1 MTDTLAP
8 RIISMLPSAVM
19 VTERVYKARV
29 KSGAEWR
36 KFKDRIR
43 VEISVGAEYHNGP
56 KFAAVK
62 DLINRNHLAWIKNYG
77 DGKKTRA
84 ADDPRIAA
92 VDLCI
97 NCTLQRHNTIAEGV
111 DVRKATFAA
120 FEEGTAWRS
129 RHQPLIDQILVPV
142 TIHRWPDWTGS
153 PAFEDK
159 LRRIKALAAAD
170 RAFSDAVSADIE
182 TILERRKKSGKQPR
196 NDGAFRICSL
206 EYIHEELAAFSL
218 MPPAVV
224 IYPGSNLASVEYFL
238 AQTVPGLELLS
249 SVHRMRIDFDKGNAA
264 ALARAPDRHSPPAR
278 KPPARAYDAA

>member
-8 RIISMLPSAVM
+8 RIISMLPSAVI

-182 TILERRKKSGKQPR
+182 TILERRKK
-196 NDGAFRICSL
+196 
-206 EYIHEELAAFSL
+206 AANSHATTGHFE
-218 MPPAVV
+218 
-224 IYPGSNLASVEYFL
+224 SV
-238 AQTVPGLELLS
+238 
-249 SVHRMRIDFDKGNAA
+249 R
-264 ALARAPDRHSPPAR
+264 
-278 KPPARAYDAA
+278 